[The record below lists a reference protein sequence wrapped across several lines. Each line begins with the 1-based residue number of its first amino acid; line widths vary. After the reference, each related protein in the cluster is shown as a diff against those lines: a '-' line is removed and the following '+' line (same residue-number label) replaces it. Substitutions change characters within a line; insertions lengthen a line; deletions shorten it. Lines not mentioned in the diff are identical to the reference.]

1 MAAPDLMEGEPQRV
15 ASLRRN
21 YRALRAGLQA
31 GGLQVRDDPTPIL
44 PVITRADDAA
54 LRLARRVFGPGGVVA
69 PPPFAPPPPQT
80 HPPRGTGLGRPTEP
94 DAREKTAAGV

>member
-31 GGLQVRDDPTPIL
+31 GGLQVRDDPTPL
-44 PVITRADDAA
+44 VPGITGADDAA
-54 LRLARRVFGPGGVVA
+54 LRMARRLFDRGGVV
-69 PPPFAPPPPQT
+69 PPIVSPAVPPNT
-80 HPPRGTGLGRPTEP
+80 SRLRGTGTAGHSHP
-94 DAREKTAAGV
+94 DAEGIAE